1 MKKSVIY
8 FLLVVTPSLAV
19 LLAFLGLTTLKS
31 NPMGW
36 FLLIVGVV
44 YCAGLLISS
53 IINRRKFWESASK
66 EEVKR
71 EEKSDRSFWFITIG
85 MAAVF
90 FISPAEYLYFRL
102 ITTGEQWLP
111 FFGLGLV
118 IAGTWLFVW
127 ARRTLR
133 QAYSGHLEVKDKQ
146 PLVQSG
152 PYRLV
157 RHPAYAGYLLM
168 ALGIV
173 IGYTSLMGLIAYII
187 LLIPATIFRINL
199 EEKLLSES
207 FGEEYQSYKS
217 KTSRILPHIW

>member
-1 MKKSVIY
+1 MKKSTIV
-8 FLLVVTPSLAV
+8 FLIVVTPILAA
-19 LLAFLGLTTLKS
+19 LLAFFGLTTLKT

-36 FLLIVGVV
+36 FLLTVGVV
-44 YCAGLLISS
+44 YCIGLIISS
-53 IINRRKFWESASK
+53 LVNRRKFWESASK
-66 EEVKR
+66 EEVQR
-71 EEKSDRSFWFITIG
+71 EEMSDQSFWFITIG

-102 ITTGEQWLP
+102 ITTGEQWLL